1 MERVVGEPSLKAGE
15 WIQLQRP
22 AVDDGQLALDV
33 TLEVVD
39 GYAEGLGRLLLVK
52 GQAGHVATE
61 ALAGSVTFESTR
73 AHLNQISK
81 DCLLQQVACHSPA
94 GATVCVWTQD
104 ASSTS

>member
-52 GQAGHVATE
+52 GQAGHVAT
-61 ALAGSVTFESTR
+61 R
-73 AHLNQISK
+73 
-81 DCLLQQVACHSPA
+81 
-94 GATVCVWTQD
+94 
-104 ASSTS
+104 